1 MPTYDYICNECG
13 EKFEYF
19 QPMSTEAL
27 TEYPHCK
34 DENCSVK
41 RLISGGS
48 GLIFKGSGF
57 YLTDYKDEKKTNKD
71 TSNKNEGKTEKS
83 TKDYKEIKKRVDKMY
98 LIFVENKYI
107 EILFFI

>member
-13 EKFEYF
+13 ERFEYF
-19 QPMSTEAL
+19 QPMSSQPL

-34 DENCSVK
+34 EKDCSVQ

-57 YLTDYKDEKKTNKD
+57 YLTDYKDSPKEKIRIINQRKILIKRLKR
-71 TSNKNEGKTEKS
+71 KNRR
-83 TKDYKEIKKRVDKMY
+83 YCKK
-98 LIFVENKYI
+98 
-107 EILFFI
+107 